1 MKRKKDY
8 KSRGEK
14 FFLEYLPTEV
24 FDSLKPKEREDYK
37 KYRDNH
43 RYMFN
48 GKNQIKQWEEEI
60 SKLREKI
67 KGKKSQIN
75 GDGEYSGWKEKMML
89 GYQGVEKYSKDFQ
102 FNISIGF
109 QTRKSKILKN
119 EEDFKSG
126 KRGRKEDLRNQ
137 TTFKGKPLQLST
149 PRMVIRISR
158 TKDIHKNL
166 HGGSEED
173 VRTMIGNLYKEDWSK
188 EPLDILKDEV
198 RILYSTYIRYH
209 VFHSNWK
216 DFMLGKH
223 SLSNVIEW
231 SKKMGDKRYDW

>member
-14 FFLEYLPTEV
+14 FFLEYLPQEV
-24 FDSLKPKEREDYK
+24 FDSFKPKEREDYK

-48 GKNQIKQWEEEI
+48 GKNQIKKWEEEI
-60 SKLREKI
+60 SKLRKKI
-67 KGKKSQIN
+67 KDKKSQIN
-75 GDGEYSGWKEKMML
+75 GDGEYSGWKEKMMI
-89 GYQGVEKYSKDFQ
+89 GYEGIQKYSKDFQ

-109 QTRKSKILKN
+109 QTRTPKILKN
-119 EEDFKSG
+119 QKDLEEG
-126 KRGRKEDLRNQ
+126 KRGRKKDMREQ
-137 TTFKGKPLQLST
+137 THFKGKLIKPSS
-149 PRMVIRISR
+149 RMVIRLTR
-158 TKDIHKNL
+158 TKDVHKNF

-173 VRTMIGNLYKEDWSK
+173 VRMMIGNLYKEDWSK
-188 EPLDILKDEV
+188 ESLENLKYEV

-216 DFMLGKH
+216 EFMLGKH

>member
-14 FFLEYLPTEV
+14 FFLEYLPQEV

-75 GDGEYSGWKEKMML
+75 GDDENSGWKQKMMI
-89 GYQGVEKYSKDFQ
+89 GYQGIQHYSKDFQ

-109 QTRKSKILKN
+109 RYRKSEIYKN
-119 EEDFKSG
+119 EENYKLG
-126 KRGRKEDLRNQ
+126 KKGSKKDLREQ
-137 TTFKGKPLQLST
+137 THFKGKKLQPNPKLYL
-149 PRMVIRISR
+149 RITR
-158 TKDIHKNL
+158 TKDVFKNL
-166 HGGSEED
+166 YVGSEED
-173 VRTMIGNLYKEDWSK
+173 VRREISNLTKEDWSK
-188 EPLDILKDEV
+188 ETLEYLKDEV
-198 RILYSTYIRYH
+198 RYMYSSYIRYH
-209 VFHSNWK
+209 VFYSNWK
-216 DFMLGKH
+216 EFFKEKH
-223 SLSNVIEW
+223 SFPSIVEW
-231 SKKMGDKRYDW
+231 SKKMGVKSYEW